1 MNILLC
7 VPGRTFS
14 SSWIHGWNDTIS
26 ALTKAGHTWGYSM
39 QYDPVVYY
47 ARNRV
52 LGGNNTAGKLQQ
64 PFGGKLAYDYL
75 VWIDSDMVW
84 CGDDVLKLIGMNV
97 PIASGCYLMQ
107 DNLHYPIVENLDY
120 NRLAEE
126 GTFKFMNRNDLAEKT
141 TPFKASYVGFGFVAI
156 AKGVIESMEY
166 PWFRPRWVEHNN
178 FYDFTAEDVGFCW
191 TAQEKGHNIYVNPA
205 IKIGHE
211 KNMILLQ

>member
-7 VPGRTFS
+7 VPGKTFS
-14 SSWIHGWNDTIS
+14 ASWIHSWNDTI
-26 ALTKAGHTWGYSM
+26 ATLTRAGHTWGYSM

-52 LGGNNTAGKLQQ
+52 LGGDNTHGKQQ
-64 PFGGKLAYDYL
+64 KPFGGNVPYDYM

-84 CGDDVLKLIGMNV
+84 RGTDVLKLIEMDV

-107 DNLHYPIVENLDY
+107 DNTHYTIVENLDY
-120 NRLAEE
+120 TQLAEQ
-126 GTFKFMNRNDLAEKT
+126 GTFKFMNRTDLDEKT
-141 TPFKASYVGFGFVAI
+141 APFKASYVGFGFVVI
-156 AKGVIESMEY
+156 ARGVFESMEY

-191 TAQEKGHNIYVNPA
+191 TAQDTGYEILVNPA
-205 IKIGHE
+205 VRVAHE
-211 KNMILLQ
+211 KTIMLI